1 MSKRPMMSK
10 SSWELFVNIESVK
23 LKLIK
28 FVSFHSNMQG
38 EPMINAQQLG
48 LVMQT
53 YQHGAALRS
62 DWVTGF
68 ILYFWLIDIKLCFVF
83 FSVNL

>member
-1 MSKRPMMSK
+1 MSKKPMMSK

-28 FVSFHSNMQG
+28 FASFPSNMQE

-53 YQHGAALRS
+53 YQHGAAFRS

-68 ILYFWLIDIKLCFVF
+68 IFG
-83 FSVNL
+83 